1 MYSNIY
7 RIFRRNSM
15 KWQDRRGSSN
25 VRTSTGGGKMIGGGI
40 GGIIIAGILWLVFG
54 VNPMTALQTGQVVA
68 GGGSNTST
76 EPATSDDRDTR
87 FVKVVLAD
95 TEEVWHQIFNE
106 AGSTYKEPSL
116 ILFNG
121 QVSSACGSASAATGP
136 FYCPGDQTVYL
147 DTSFFVE
154 MRQNLGITGDE
165 QGSGDSENQGKAGD
179 FAQAYVISH
188 EVGHHVQTLLGIT
201 QQVNEASRQVT
212 RAQANKLSVL
222 QELQADC
229 FAGVWA
235 QRNQERVQFLEAGDI
250 DEAINAAG
258 QIGDDR
264 LARASGGEVVPDNFT
279 HGTSQQRVQW
289 FTRGLESG
297 NIQSCDTFSGAL

>member
-1 MYSNIY
+1 
-7 RIFRRNSM
+7 M
-15 KWQDRRGSSN
+15 KWQGRQGSSN
-25 VRTSTGGGKMIGGGI
+25 VRSTGGGKMIGGGI

-68 GGGSNTST
+68 GGGNST
-76 EPATSDDRDTR
+76 QPATNDDRDTR
-87 FVKVVLAD
+87 FVKVVLGD
-95 TEEVWHQIFNE
+95 TERVWHQVFTE
-106 AGSTYKEPSL
+106 GGQTYQEPSL
-116 ILFNG
+116 VLFNG
-121 QVSSACGSASAATGP
+121 QVSSACGSATSATGP

-147 DTSFFVE
+147 DTSFFAE
-154 MRQNLGITGDE
+154 MRQNLGISGDQ
-165 QGSGDSENQGKAGD
+165 QGSGDAENQGKAGD

-188 EVGHHVQTLLGIT
+188 EVGHHVQTLLGIS

-235 QRNQERVQFLEAGDI
+235 NRNESLVEGGFIEPGDI
-250 DEAINAAG
+250 EEAINAAS

-264 LARASGGEVVPDNFT
+264 LAQASGRAVTPDSFT
-279 HGTSQQRVQW
+279 HGTSEQRVQW
-289 FTRGLESG
+289 FSRGLESG
-297 NIQSCDTFSGAL
+297 NVQSCDTFSGAL

>member
-1 MYSNIY
+1 
-7 RIFRRNSM
+7 M
-15 KWQDRRGSSN
+15 KWQGRRGSSN
-25 VRTSTGGGKMIGGGI
+25 VRTSSGGGKMIGGGI

-68 GGGSNTST
+68 GGGGSSST
-76 EPATSDDRDTR
+76 EVAKSDDRDTQ
-87 FVKVVLAD
+87 FVKVVVAD
-95 TEEVWHQIFNE
+95 TEAVWGQIFQEGGQTYNE
-106 AGSTYKEPSL
+106 PEL

-121 QVSSACGSASAATGP
+121 QVNSACGSATSATGP

-147 DTSFFVE
+147 DVSFFTE
-154 MRQNLGITGDE
+154 MRQNLGISGDQ
-165 QGSGDSENQGKAGD
+165 QGSGDRENSGKAGD

-188 EVGHHVQTLLGIT
+188 EVGHHVQTLLGIS
-201 QQVNEASRQVT
+201 QQVAEASRQVT

-235 QRNQERVQFLEAGDI
+235 NRNQERVQFLEAGDI

-264 LARASGGEVVPDNFT
+264 LARAGGGAVVPDNFT

-289 FTRGLESG
+289 FSRGLDSG
-297 NIQSCDTFSGAL
+297 DIQSCDTFSGAL

>member
-1 MYSNIY
+1 
-7 RIFRRNSM
+7 M

-25 VRTSTGGGKMIGGGI
+25 VRTTSGGGKMIGGGI

-54 VNPMTALQTGQVVA
+54 VNPMTALQTGQVIT
-68 GGGSNTST
+68 GGGNTST
-76 EPATSDDRDTR
+76 QPATSDDRDTR

-154 MRQNLGITGDE
+154 MRQSLGITGDE

-212 RAQANKLSVL
+212 RAQANKLSVM

-250 DEAINAAG
+250 DEAINAAS

-264 LARASGGEVVPDNFT
+264 LARAGGGAVVPDHFT

-297 NIQSCDTFSGAL
+297 NVQACDTFSGAL

>member
-1 MYSNIY
+1 
-7 RIFRRNSM
+7 M
-15 KWQDRRGSSN
+15 KWQGRRGSSN
-25 VRTSTGGGKMIGGGI
+25 VRTSSGGGKMIGGGI

-68 GGGSNTST
+68 GGGGSSST
-76 EPATSDDRDTR
+76 EVATSDDRDTQ
-87 FVKVVLAD
+87 FVKVVVAD
-95 TEEVWHQIFNE
+95 TEAVWGQIFQEGGQTYNE
-106 AGSTYKEPSL
+106 PEL

-121 QVSSACGSASAATGP
+121 QVNSACGSATSATGP

-147 DTSFFVE
+147 DVSFFTE
-154 MRQNLGITGDE
+154 MRQNLGISGDQ
-165 QGSGDSENQGKAGD
+165 QGSGDRENSGKAGD

-188 EVGHHVQTLLGIT
+188 EVGHHVQTLLGIS
-201 QQVNEASRQVT
+201 QQVAEASRQVT

-235 QRNQERVQFLEAGDI
+235 NRNQERVQFLEAGDI

-264 LARASGGEVVPDNFT
+264 LARAGGGAVVPDNFT

-289 FTRGLESG
+289 FSRGLDSG
-297 NIQSCDTFSGAL
+297 DIQSCDTFSGAL

>member
-1 MYSNIY
+1 
-7 RIFRRNSM
+7 M
-15 KWQDRRGSSN
+15 KWQGRQGSSN
-25 VRTSTGGGKMIGGGI
+25 VRTSSGGGKMIGGGI

-54 VNPMTALQTGQVVA
+54 VNPMTALQTGQVIA
-68 GGGSNTST
+68 GSGGNTST
-76 EPATSDDRDTR
+76 EPATDDSRDTR

-95 TEEVWHQIFNE
+95 TEAVWHQVFNE
-106 AGSTYKEPSL
+106 GGSTYKEPSL

-121 QVSSACGSASAATGP
+121 QVSSACGSATAATGP

-147 DTSFFVE
+147 DASFFAE
-154 MRQNLGITGDE
+154 MRQNLGISGDQ
-165 QGSGDSENQGKAGD
+165 QGSGDAENEGKAGD

-235 QRNQERVQFLEAGDI
+235 NRNQQRVQFLEAGDVE
-250 DEAINAAG
+250 EALSAAS

-264 LARASGGEVVPDNFT
+264 LARASGRAVTPDSFT
-279 HGTSQQRVQW
+279 HGTSQQRVNW

-297 NIQSCDTFSGAL
+297 NVQSCDTFSGAL

>member
-1 MYSNIY
+1 
-7 RIFRRNSM
+7 M
-15 KWQDRRGSSN
+15 KWQDREGSSN
-25 VRTSTGGGKMIGGGI
+25 VRTSSGGGKLVGGGI

-54 VNPMTALQTGQVVA
+54 MDPMSALQTGQMVA
-68 GGGSNTST
+68 GGNDSAVTQ
-76 EPATSDDRDTR
+76 EATDNDRDTR

-95 TEEVWHQIFNE
+95 TEAVWHQIFE
-106 AGSTYKEPSL
+106 EGGQQYQEPSL
-116 ILFNG
+116 VLFNR
-121 QVSSACGSASAATGP
+121 QVNSACGSATSATGP
-136 FYCPGDQTVYL
+136 FYCPGDQTIYL

-154 MRQNLGITGDE
+154 MRQNLDISGDL
-165 QGSGDSENQGKAGD
+165 QNSGDSENQGKAGD

-188 EVGHHVQTLLGIT
+188 EVGHHVQTLLGIS

-235 QRNQERVQFLEAGDI
+235 NRNQQRVQFLEPGDI
-250 DEAINAAG
+250 DEAMNAAS

-264 LARASGGEVVPDNFT
+264 LARASGGAVVPDNFT
-279 HGTSQQRVQW
+279 HGTSQQRVTW

-297 NIQSCDTFSGAL
+297 SVQACDTFSGAL

>member
-1 MYSNIY
+1 
-7 RIFRRNSM
+7 
-15 KWQDRRGSSN
+15 
-25 VRTSTGGGKMIGGGI
+25 
-40 GGIIIAGILWLVFG
+40 
-54 VNPMTALQTGQVVA
+54 MTALQTGQVVA
-68 GGGSNTST
+68 GGGNGTST
-76 EPATSDDRDTR
+76 EPATSTDRDTQ

-106 AGSTYKEPSL
+106 GGSTYKEPSL

-154 MRQNLGITGDE
+154 MRQNLGISGDQ
-165 QGSGDSENQGKAGD
+165 QGSGGEENQGKAGD
-179 FAQAYVISH
+179 FAQAYVIAH
-188 EVGHHVQTLLGIT
+188 EVGHHVQTLLGIS
-201 QQVNEASRQVT
+201 QQVNEARQQVT
-212 RAQANKLSVL
+212 QAQSNKLSVL

-235 QRNQERVQFLEAGDI
+235 QRNQERVQFLEPGDI
-250 DEAINAAG
+250 DEAVNAAG

-264 LARASGGEVVPDNFT
+264 LARASGGAVVPDNFT
-279 HGTSQQRVQW
+279 HGTSQQRVEW

-297 NIQSCDTFSGAL
+297 NVQSCDTFSGAL

>member
-1 MYSNIY
+1 
-7 RIFRRNSM
+7 M
-15 KWQDRRGSSN
+15 KWQGRRGSSN
-25 VRTSTGGGKMIGGGI
+25 VRTSSGGGKMIGGGI

-54 VNPMTALQTGQVVA
+54 VNPMTALQTGQVIT
-68 GGGSNTST
+68 GGDTSTST
-76 EPATSDDRDTR
+76 EPATSDDRDTQ

-106 AGSTYKEPSL
+106 GGQTYQEPSL

-121 QVSSACGSASAATGP
+121 QVSSACGSATAATGP
-136 FYCPGDQTVYL
+136 FYCPGDQTIYL
-147 DTSFFVE
+147 DTSFFAE
-154 MRQNLGITGDE
+154 MRQNLGISGDQ
-165 QGSGDSENQGKAGD
+165 QGSGDVENQGRAGD

-188 EVGHHVQTLLGIT
+188 EVGHHVQTLLGIS

-212 RAQANKLSVL
+212 RTQANKLSVL

-235 QRNQERVQFLEAGDI
+235 QRNQQRVQFLEPGDI

-264 LARASGGEVVPDNFT
+264 LARASGRAVTPDSFT

-297 NIQSCDTFSGAL
+297 NIQSCDTFSGGL

>member
-1 MYSNIY
+1 
-7 RIFRRNSM
+7 M

-25 VRTSTGGGKMIGGGI
+25 VRTTSGGGKMIGGGI

-54 VNPMTALQTGQVVA
+54 VNPMTALQTGQVIT
-68 GGGSNTST
+68 GGGNTST
-76 EPATSDDRDTR
+76 QPATSDDRDTR

-154 MRQNLGITGDE
+154 MRQSLGITGDE

-212 RAQANKLSVL
+212 RAQANRLSVM

-250 DEAINAAG
+250 DEAINAAS

-264 LARASGGEVVPDNFT
+264 LARAGGGAVVPDNFT
-279 HGTSQQRVQW
+279 HGSSQQRVQW

-297 NIQSCDTFSGAL
+297 NVQACDTFSGAL

>member
-1 MYSNIY
+1 
-7 RIFRRNSM
+7 M
-15 KWQDRRGSSN
+15 KWQGRRGSSN
-25 VRTSTGGGKMIGGGI
+25 VRTSSGGGKMIGGGI

-68 GGGSNTST
+68 GGSGSSST
-76 EPATSDDRDTR
+76 EVATSDDRDTQ
-87 FVKVVLAD
+87 FVKVVVAD
-95 TEEVWHQIFNE
+95 TEAVWGQIFQEGGQTYNE
-106 AGSTYKEPSL
+106 PEL

-121 QVSSACGSASAATGP
+121 QVNSACGSATSATGP

-147 DTSFFVE
+147 DVSFFTE
-154 MRQNLGITGDE
+154 MRQNLGISGDQ
-165 QGSGDSENQGKAGD
+165 QGSGDRENSGKAGD

-188 EVGHHVQTLLGIT
+188 EVGHHVQTLLGIS
-201 QQVNEASRQVT
+201 QQVAEASRQVT

-235 QRNQERVQFLEAGDI
+235 NRNQERVQFLEAGDI

-264 LARASGGEVVPDNFT
+264 LARAGGGAVVPDNFT

-289 FTRGLESG
+289 FSRGLDSG
-297 NIQSCDTFSGAL
+297 DIQSCDTFSGAL

>member
-1 MYSNIY
+1 
-7 RIFRRNSM
+7 M

-212 RAQANKLSVL
+212 RAQANKLSVF

-264 LARASGGEVVPDNFT
+264 LARVSGGEVVPDNFT

>member
-1 MYSNIY
+1 
-7 RIFRRNSM
+7 M
-15 KWQDRRGSSN
+15 KWQGRQGSSN
-25 VRTSTGGGKMIGGGI
+25 VRSTGGGKMIGGGI

-68 GGGSNTST
+68 GGGNST
-76 EPATSDDRDTR
+76 QPATDDDRDTR
-87 FVKVVLAD
+87 FVKVVLGD
-95 TEEVWHQIFNE
+95 TERVWHQVFTE
-106 AGSTYKEPSL
+106 GGQTYQEPSL
-116 ILFNG
+116 VLFNG
-121 QVSSACGSASAATGP
+121 QVSSACGSATSATGP

-147 DTSFFVE
+147 DTSFFAE
-154 MRQNLGITGDE
+154 MRQNLGIRGDQ
-165 QGSGDSENQGKAGD
+165 QGSGDAENQGKAGD

-188 EVGHHVQTLLGIT
+188 EVGHHVQTLLGIS

-235 QRNQERVQFLEAGDI
+235 NRNESLVEGGFIEPGDI
-250 DEAINAAG
+250 EEAINAAS

-264 LARASGGEVVPDNFT
+264 LAQASGRAVTPDSFT
-279 HGTSQQRVQW
+279 HGTSEQRVQW
-289 FTRGLESG
+289 FSRGLESG
-297 NIQSCDTFSGAL
+297 NVQSCDTFSGAL

>member
-1 MYSNIY
+1 
-7 RIFRRNSM
+7 M

-25 VRTSTGGGKMIGGGI
+25 VRTTSGGGKMIGGGI

-54 VNPMTALQTGQVVA
+54 VNPMTALQTGQVIT
-68 GGGSNTST
+68 GGGNTST
-76 EPATSDDRDTR
+76 QPATSDDRDTR

-154 MRQNLGITGDE
+154 MRQSLGITGDE

-212 RAQANKLSVL
+212 RAQANKLSVM

-250 DEAINAAG
+250 DEAINAAS

-264 LARASGGEVVPDNFT
+264 LARAGGAAVVPDNFT

-297 NIQSCDTFSGAL
+297 NVQSCDTFSGAL

>member
-1 MYSNIY
+1 
-7 RIFRRNSM
+7 M

-165 QGSGDSENQGKAGD
+165 QGSGDIENQGKAGD

>member
-1 MYSNIY
+1 
-7 RIFRRNSM
+7 M
-15 KWQDRRGSSN
+15 KWQGRRGSSN
-25 VRTSTGGGKMIGGGI
+25 VRTSKGGGKLIGGGI

-54 VNPMTALQTGQVVA
+54 VNPMTALQIGEGVVD
-68 GGGSNTST
+68 GNSTST
-76 EPATSDDRDTR
+76 EPATSADRDTQ

-121 QVSSACGSASAATGP
+121 QISSACGSGSAATGP
-136 FYCPGDQTVYL
+136 FYCPGDQTIYL

-154 MRQNLGITGDE
+154 MRQNLGITGDQ
-165 QGSGDSENQGKAGD
+165 QGSGGEGNQGKAGD
-179 FAQAYVISH
+179 FAQAYVIAH

-201 QQVNEASRQVT
+201 QQVNAAKRQVT
-212 RAQANKLSVL
+212 RAEANKLSVL

-235 QRNQERVQFLEAGDI
+235 QRNQQRVQFLEAGDI

-264 LARASGGEVVPDNFT
+264 LAQASGRTVAPDNFT
-279 HGTSQQRVQW
+279 HGTSQQRVKW

-297 NIQSCDTFSGAL
+297 NVQSCDTFSGAL

>member
-1 MYSNIY
+1 
-7 RIFRRNSM
+7 M

-25 VRTSTGGGKMIGGGI
+25 VRTTSGGGKMIGGGI

-54 VNPMTALQTGQVVA
+54 VNPMTALQTGQVIT
-68 GGGSNTST
+68 GGGNTST
-76 EPATSDDRDTR
+76 QPATSDDRDTR

-154 MRQNLGITGDE
+154 MRQSLGITGDE

-212 RAQANKLSVL
+212 RAQANRLSVM

-250 DEAINAAG
+250 DEAINAAS

-264 LARASGGEVVPDNFT
+264 LARAGGGAVVPDNFT

-297 NIQSCDTFSGAL
+297 NVQACDTFSGVL

>member
-1 MYSNIY
+1 
-7 RIFRRNSM
+7 M

-25 VRTSTGGGKMIGGGI
+25 VRTTSGGGKMIGGGI

-54 VNPMTALQTGQVVA
+54 VNPMTALQTGQVIT
-68 GGGSNTST
+68 GGGNTST
-76 EPATSDDRDTR
+76 QPATSDDRDTR

-154 MRQNLGITGDE
+154 MRQSLGITGDE

-212 RAQANKLSVL
+212 RAQANKLSVM

-250 DEAINAAG
+250 DEAINAAS

-264 LARASGGEVVPDNFT
+264 LARAGGGAVVPDNFT

-289 FTRGLESG
+289 FTHGLESG
-297 NIQSCDTFSGAL
+297 NVQACDTFSGAL